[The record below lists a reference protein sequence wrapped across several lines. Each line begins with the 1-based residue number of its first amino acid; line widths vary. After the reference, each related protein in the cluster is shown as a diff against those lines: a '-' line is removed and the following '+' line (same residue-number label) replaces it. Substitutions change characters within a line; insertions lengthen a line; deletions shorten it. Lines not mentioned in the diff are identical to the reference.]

1 MIYQLCHLTGQRW
14 LPTFRSPNLR
24 VTTCMVLL
32 SVQKDA
38 VVLGLEPLHAILL
51 LQLVGCAHLAHLQLA
66 ILHAAARPRKVHI
79 EVHAVDACARVVLDP
94 QVNVLLGHTILLS
107 CGQVH
112 GSRMTPA
119 NGLHKQREREKE
131 IHIKEVK
138 CLQATQDSPSKV
150 SDQDSVMPKPKLP
163 FLAKFFFRSSYSFTF
178 RPFSKISSIS
188 S

>member
-1 MIYQLCHLTGQRW
+1 
-14 LPTFRSPNLR
+14 
-24 VTTCMVLL
+24 MVLL

-119 NGLHKQREREKE
+119 NGLHKQRERKRNSYQRSQVLAS
-131 IHIKEVK
+131 HTR
-138 CLQATQDSPSKV
+138 Q
-150 SDQDSVMPKPKLP
+150 P
-163 FLAKFFFRSSYSFTF
+163 FKSF
-178 RPFSKISSIS
+178 RPRFSDAKAKAAISGKVLLSQLVLLHFQALLQDLLN
-188 S
+188 